1 MLKIPGPLRFILAT
15 CPSAQDRFM
24 LARAALRELREP
36 GSKKEA
42 FLYDKKQ
49 WRNVLRYIFMV
60 GIMRE
65 PKLYLFGPIVAFFCT
80 AYLISIVIVGL
91 FR

>member
-1 MLKIPGPLRFILAT
+1 MLKISGPLRLILAT

-60 GIMRE
+60 GIIRE
-65 PKLYLFGPIVAFFCT
+65 PKLYLFGPVVAFFCT
-80 AYLISIVIVGL
+80 AYLISILITSL
-91 FR
+91 LK